1 MMYECVINIKL
12 NPVREAESEEEFIEN
27 LIEEYNDQCF
37 GLFHID
43 RSMITE
49 IKEY

>member
-12 NPVREAESEEEFIEN
+12 NPVREANSKEEFIEN

-37 GLFHID
+37 GLFDID
-43 RSMITE
+43 RSLISE
-49 IKEY
+49 VKET

>member
-12 NPVREAESEEEFIEN
+12 NPVREASSKQEFIDN

-37 GLFHID
+37 GLFDID
-43 RSMITE
+43 ESMITE
-49 IKEY
+49 VKET